1 MSERNPFETLRE
13 SIALPAMA
21 SRLAAI
27 VYASNSYKT
36 ALALCETLD
45 EASPGRSRGYALLL
59 EHDVFCSSLE
69 WTHTHDRL
77 RRFAALYLEQR
88 GVGLT

>member
-1 MSERNPFETLRE
+1 MSKHNPFETLRE

-36 ALALCETLD
+36 AVALCETLD
-45 EASPGRSRGYALLL
+45 QASPGRKGYASLL

>member
-1 MSERNPFETLRE
+1 MRERNPFEVLRE

-45 EASPGRSRGYALLL
+45 ECSPGRKGYASLL
-59 EHDVFCSSLE
+59 EHDVFCSSTE
-69 WTHTHDRL
+69 WTHTHERL
-77 RRFAALYLEQR
+77 RRFAAFYLEKHALR
-88 GVGLT
+88 LT

>member
-1 MSERNPFETLRE
+1 MKERNPFEVLRE

-36 ALALCETLD
+36 ATALCETLD
-45 EASPGRSRGYALLL
+45 EASPGRKGYAALL
-59 EHDVFCSSLE
+59 EHDALCSSFE
-69 WTHTHDRL
+69 WTYTHGRL